1 MFYMKII
8 TFDKS
13 AKEFIL
19 DSFDKKINNEGYVI
33 EKKTGNKVIAN
44 DGQDLLIGQFGGVK
58 KGSEVFIKS
67 DIISVMKLL
76 DSLS

>member
-1 MFYMKII
+1 MNII
-8 TFDKS
+8 SFDKS

-19 DSFDKKINNEGYVI
+19 DSFDKKIDSGGYVI
-33 EKKTGNKVIAN
+33 EKETGSKVIAN
-44 DGQDLLIGQFGGVK
+44 DGQDLTIGQFGGIK

>member
-1 MFYMKII
+1 MKIV

-13 AKEFIL
+13 AKELIL
-19 DSFDKKINNEGYVI
+19 DSFDKKIDEEGFVI
-33 EKKTGNKVIAN
+33 EKKTKNKVIAN
-44 DGQDLLIGQFGGVK
+44 DGQDLLAVQFGGIK

-67 DIISVMKLL
+67 DIVSVIKLL

>member
-1 MFYMKII
+1 MKII

-19 DSFDKKINNEGYVI
+19 DSFDKKVNNESYVV
-33 EKKTGNKVIAN
+33 EKETGNKVIAN
-44 DGQDLLIGQFGGVK
+44 DGQDLLISQFGGIK

-67 DIISVMKLL
+67 DIISVMQLL